1 MKKIRKVKGTKICV
15 IKQKLKFVDHKH
27 CFKATEVENKIN
39 LLEKNKLDMDSLR
52 KNNRIH
58 KKLN

>member
-1 MKKIRKVKGTKICV
+1 MKKIKKAKGTKICV

-27 CFKATEVENKIN
+27 CFKATQVENKIN
-39 LLEKNKLDMDSLR
+39 LIEKNKLDVESLR

>member
-1 MKKIRKVKGTKICV
+1 MKGTKICV

-27 CFKATEVENKIN
+27 CFKATEVENKTN